1 MKQKYLDHNFNKS
14 ATYLYKA
21 IANLNNAEEAKA
33 FFTDLCTPTELQA
46 MVDRWW
52 VVKFLRQGK
61 SYREIYDLTGVSLT
75 TISRVAR
82 TLELGEGGY
91 RLVAERLDEGK

>member
-1 MKQKYLDHNFNKS
+1 MKQKHLSQATHKS
-14 ATYLYKA
+14 AAYLYEA
-21 IANLNNAEEAKA
+21 IANLETPAEAKR
-33 FFTDLCTPTELQA
+33 FLEDLCTPTELQA
-46 MVDRWW
+46 MKDRWW

-61 SYREIYDLTGVSLT
+61 PYRKIYDLTGVSLT

-91 RLVAERLDEGK
+91 KLLAERLG